1 MKPLRTAF
9 VVACLAVP
17 APYALGADTHPAP
30 APLIGTWSLDTSRLP
45 MPPDQRPKSVTF
57 RFAEAGVDRL
67 TTQVDIVYAPGQEV
81 HSTSTTPLDGT
92 YVVIENSPEADHV
105 ALRKPTPNVL
115 VMALQK
121 DGVLVSTRTYAVTP
135 DGRNLVE
142 TVVYPG
148 TERDSAMRANYFTR
162 VR

>member
-1 MKPLRTAF
+1 MAF
-9 VVACLAVP
+9 ATSLSAAAG
-17 APYALGADTHPAP
+17 APEAALPTHPATS
-30 APLIGTWSLDTSRLP
+30 PLIGSWSLDTSRLP

-57 RFAEAGVDRL
+57 TFGDAGGGKWVTR
-67 TTQVDIVYAPGQEV
+67 VDIVYAPGVEV
-81 HSTSTTPLDGT
+81 HSVSTATPDGT
-92 YVVIENSPEADHV
+92 YAAIENSPEADHV
-105 ALRKPTPNVL
+105 ALERPAPNVL

-121 DGVLVSTRTYAVTP
+121 DGVLMSTRIYTVLP

-148 TERDSAMRANYFTR
+148 ANRTPVMRANYFAR